1 LILNKTIFAKSEI
14 NCVQTL
20 LNSVG
25 WLHQMRRNTM
35 KFAIYQIQITAAQ
48 RKTINESKD
57 FDAVPAF
64 AAKIKMKTHFS
75 GNKIGGLASEA
86 FEAGYYT
93 HVANITAEDF
103 DDCFEVGN
111 VGPDDQIE
119 RITVRMSSLS
129 VGDVI
134 VAEDGTVAVIDPVG
148 FVAFDNSAIA
158 A

>member
-1 LILNKTIFAKSEI
+1 
-14 NCVQTL
+14 
-20 LNSVG
+20 
-25 WLHQMRRNTM
+25 M
-35 KFAIYQIQITAAQ
+35 KFAIYQIQITEAQ
-48 RKTINESKD
+48 RKTINESND

-64 AAKIKMKTHFS
+64 AAKNKMNMDFS
-75 GNKIGGLASEA
+75 GNKIGGLASDA
-86 FEAGYYT
+86 FDAGYYT
-93 HVANITAEDF
+93 HVANIEAEDYN
-103 DDCFEVGN
+103 DCFEVGN

-148 FVAFDNSAIA
+148 FVAFSHNPSIA

>member
-1 LILNKTIFAKSEI
+1 
-14 NCVQTL
+14 
-20 LNSVG
+20 
-25 WLHQMRRNTM
+25 M
-35 KFAIYQIQITAAQ
+35 KFAIYQIQITEAQ

-64 AAKIKMKTHFS
+64 AAKIKMKTHFT

-93 HVANITAEDF
+93 HVANITAEDYN
-103 DDCFEVGN
+103 DCFEVGN

-119 RITVRMSSLS
+119 RLSRMSSLS

-134 VAEDGTVAVIDPVG
+134 VAEDGTVAVIDAIG
-148 FVAFDNSAIA
+148 FVAFSHNPSIA

>member
-1 LILNKTIFAKSEI
+1 
-14 NCVQTL
+14 
-20 LNSVG
+20 
-25 WLHQMRRNTM
+25 M

-48 RKTINESKD
+48 RKTINESKND
-57 FDAVPAF
+57 FDSVPAF
-64 AAKIKMKTHFS
+64 AAKIKMKMADDK
-75 GNKIGGLASEA
+75 NIGGLASEA

-93 HVANITAEDF
+93 HVANIEAEDY

-148 FVAFDNSAIA
+148 FVAFSHNPSIA

>member
-1 LILNKTIFAKSEI
+1 
-14 NCVQTL
+14 
-20 LNSVG
+20 
-25 WLHQMRRNTM
+25 M
-35 KFAIYQIQITAAQ
+35 KFAVYQIQITEAQ

-75 GNKIGGLASEA
+75 GNKIGGLASDA
-86 FEAGYYT
+86 FDAGYYT
-93 HVANITAEDF
+93 HVANITAEDYN
-103 DDCFEVGN
+103 DCFEVGN
-111 VGPDDQIE
+111 IGPDENIE
-119 RITVRMSSLS
+119 RLSRMSSLS

-148 FVAFDNSAIA
+148 FVAFSHNPSIA

>member
-1 LILNKTIFAKSEI
+1 
-14 NCVQTL
+14 
-20 LNSVG
+20 
-25 WLHQMRRNTM
+25 M
-35 KFAIYQIQITAAQ
+35 KFAIYQIQITEAQ

-93 HVANITAEDF
+93 HVANITAEDYN
-103 DDCFEVGN
+103 DCFEVGN

-119 RITVRMSSLS
+119 RLSRMSSLS

-134 VAEDGTVAVIDPVG
+134 VAEDGTVAVIDAVG
-148 FVAFDNSAIA
+148 FVAFSHNPSIA

>member
-1 LILNKTIFAKSEI
+1 
-14 NCVQTL
+14 
-20 LNSVG
+20 
-25 WLHQMRRNTM
+25 M
-35 KFAIYQIQITAAQ
+35 KFAIYQIQITEAQ

-93 HVANITAEDF
+93 HVANITAEDYN
-103 DDCFEVGN
+103 DCFEVGN
-111 VGPDDQIE
+111 IGPEENIE
-119 RITVRMSSLS
+119 RLGRMSSLS

>member
-1 LILNKTIFAKSEI
+1 
-14 NCVQTL
+14 
-20 LNSVG
+20 
-25 WLHQMRRNTM
+25 M

-57 FDAVPAF
+57 FDSVPAF

-75 GNKIGGLASEA
+75 GDKIGGLASEA

-93 HVANITAEDF
+93 HVANITAEDYN
-103 DDCFEVGN
+103 DCFEVGN
-111 VGPDDQIE
+111 IGPEENIE
-119 RITVRMSSLS
+119 RLGRMSSLS

-134 VAEDGTVAVIDPVG
+134 VAEDGTVAVIDAVG
-148 FVAFDNSAIA
+148 FVAFSHNPSIA

>member
-1 LILNKTIFAKSEI
+1 
-14 NCVQTL
+14 
-20 LNSVG
+20 
-25 WLHQMRRNTM
+25 M
-35 KFAIYQIQITAAQ
+35 KFAIYQIQITEAQ
-48 RKTINESKD
+48 RKTINASKD

-93 HVANITAEDF
+93 HVANITAEDYN
-103 DDCFEVGN
+103 DCFEVGN
-111 VGPDDQIE
+111 IGPDENIE
-119 RITVRMSSLS
+119 RLSRMSSLS

-134 VAEDGTVAVIDPVG
+134 VAEDGTVAVIDSVG
-148 FVAFDNSAIA
+148 FVAFSHNPSIA